1 MVRSRSIEAHEKVLR
16 AALDLFAER
25 GIEAASMDA
34 IAQQSGVS
42 KATIY
47 NHWEDKEALLLE
59 VMCFIHGLDRQRD
72 DVATGDLRSDLTTV
86 LTRRHPKEFDEY
98 HQRIV
103 PALIAYSAVHQEF
116 GKAWRNRVM
125 EPPRLALRT
134 ILHRAIKRGLL
145 PRSLNI
151 EHASALLLGPVLYV
165 HIFPGEARLTKDD
178 IGPAAAEAFCRAFAI
193 EKPAAAVP
201 KNVLVAKK
209 KLNQKK

>member
-34 IAQQSGVS
+34 IAHQSGVS

-59 VMCFIHGLDRQRD
+59 VMCFIHGLDRQRVD
-72 DVATGDLRSDLTTV
+72 IDSGDLRRDLTTV
-86 LTRRHPKEFDEY
+86 LTRRHPEEFDSY

-103 PALIAYSAVHQEF
+103 PALIAYSAVHQAF

-125 EPPRLALRT
+125 EPPRLAIRT
-134 ILHRAIKRGLL
+134 ILRRAIDRGLL

-151 EHASALLLGPVLYV
+151 EHSTALLLGPVLYI
-165 HIFPGEARLTKDD
+165 HIFPGESHLTKDD
-178 IGPAAAEAFCRAFAI
+178 IGPAAAEEFYRAFAI
-193 EKPAAAVP
+193 QKR
-201 KNVLVAKK
+201 KK
-209 KLNQKK
+209 KKKSKSKR

>member
-16 AALDLFAER
+16 AALDLFAKR
-25 GIEAASMDA
+25 GVEAASMDA

-59 VMCFIHGLDRQRD
+59 VMCFIHGLDRERE
-72 DVATGDLRSDLTTV
+72 DVDTGDLCRDLSTV
-86 LTRRHPKEFDEY
+86 LTRRHPEEFDEH

-103 PALIAYSAVHQEF
+103 PALIAYSATHKEF

-125 EPPRLALRT
+125 EPPRKAIRNLLR
-134 ILHRAIKRGLL
+134 RAIDRGLL
-145 PRSLNI
+145 PRSLNL
-151 EHASALLLGPVLYV
+151 EHSMALLLGPVLYV

-193 EKPAAAVP
+193 EK
-201 KNVLVAKK
+201 KQSGEKK
-209 KLNQKK
+209 ISKRKR

>member
-1 MVRSRSIEAHEKVLR
+1 MVRSRSTDAHEKVLR

-47 NHWEDKEALLLE
+47 NHWEDKEALLME
-59 VMCFIHGLDRQRD
+59 VMGFIHGLDRDREEVD
-72 DVATGDLRSDLTTV
+72 TGDVCRDLSTV
-86 LTRRHPKEFDEY
+86 LARRHPEEMEAL

-103 PALIAYSAVHQEF
+103 PALIAYSATHNEF

-125 EPPRLALRT
+125 EPPRTA
-134 ILHRAIKRGLL
+134 IRAILRRGIERGLL
-145 PRSLNI
+145 KHSLNI
-151 EHASALLLGPVLYV
+151 EHSIAMLLGPVLYV

-178 IGPAAAEAFCRAFAI
+178 IGPAAAEAFCQAFAI
-193 EKPAAAVP
+193 EKKKPGG
-201 KNVLVAKK
+201 KK
-209 KLNQKK
+209 KAKAKR

>member
-1 MVRSRSIEAHEKVLR
+1 MVRSRSTDAHEKVLR

-59 VMCFIHGLDRQRD
+59 VMCFIHGLDRQRE
-72 DVATGDLRSDLTTV
+72 DVDTGDLCRDLSTV
-86 LTRRHPKEFDEY
+86 LTRRHPEEFDEY

-103 PALIAYSAVHQEF
+103 PALIAYSATHKEF

-125 EPPRLALRT
+125 EPPRAAIRT
-134 ILHRAIKRGLL
+134 ILRIGIERGLL
-145 PRSLNI
+145 PHSLHI
-151 EHASALLLGPVLYV
+151 EHAIALLLGPVLYV
-165 HIFPGEARLTKDD
+165 HIFPGETRLTKDD
-178 IGPAAAEAFCRAFAI
+178 IGPAAAEAFCQAFVI
-193 EKPAAAVP
+193 K
-201 KNVLVAKK
+201 KYRDGKK
-209 KLNQKK
+209 KRAGKKKSKQKR

>member
-1 MVRSRSIEAHEKVLR
+1 MVRSRSTDAHEKVLR

-47 NHWEDKEALLLE
+47 NHWEDKEALLME
-59 VMCFIHGLDRQRD
+59 VMGFIHGLDRDREEVD
-72 DVATGDLRSDLTTV
+72 TGDVCRDLSTV
-86 LTRRHPKEFDEY
+86 LTRRHPEEMEAL

-103 PALIAYSAVHQEF
+103 PALIAYSATHNEF

-125 EPPRLALRT
+125 EPPRTA
-134 ILHRAIKRGLL
+134 IRAILRRGIERGLL
-145 PRSLNI
+145 KHSLNI
-151 EHASALLLGPVLYV
+151 EHSIAMLLGPVLYV

-178 IGPAAAEAFCRAFAI
+178 IGPAAAEAFCQAFAI
-193 EKPAAAVP
+193 EK
-201 KNVLVAKK
+201 KNPGGKK
-209 KLNQKK
+209 KAKAKR

>member
-1 MVRSRSIEAHEKVLR
+1 MVRSRSTDAHEKVLR

-47 NHWEDKEALLLE
+47 NHWEDKEALLME
-59 VMCFIHGLDRQRD
+59 VMGFIHGLDRDREEVD
-72 DVATGDLRSDLTTV
+72 TGDVCRDLSTV
-86 LTRRHPKEFDEY
+86 LTRRHPEEMEAL

-103 PALIAYSAVHQEF
+103 PALIAYSATHNEF

-125 EPPRLALRT
+125 EPPRTA
-134 ILHRAIKRGLL
+134 IRAILRRGIERGLL
-145 PRSLNI
+145 KHSLNI
-151 EHASALLLGPVLYV
+151 EHSIAMLLGPVLYV

-178 IGPAAAEAFCRAFAI
+178 IGPAAAEAFCQAFAI
-193 EKPAAAVP
+193 EKKKPGG
-201 KNVLVAKK
+201 KK
-209 KLNQKK
+209 KAKAKR

>member
-1 MVRSRSIEAHEKVLR
+1 MVRSRSTEAHEKVLR

-47 NHWEDKEALLLE
+47 NHWEDKEALLME
-59 VMCFIHGLDRQRD
+59 VMCYIHGLDREHENVD
-72 DVATGDLRSDLTTV
+72 TGDLCRDLSTV
-86 LTRRHPKEFDEY
+86 LTRRHPEEMEAL

-103 PALIAYSAVHQEF
+103 PALIAYSATHNEF

-125 EPPRLALRT
+125 EPPRAAIST
-134 ILHRAIKRGLL
+134 ILRRAIRRGLL

-151 EHASALLLGPVLYV
+151 EHSTALLLGPVLYV
-165 HIFPGEARLTKDD
+165 HIFPGEANLTKDD
-178 IGPAAAEAFCRAFAI
+178 IGPTAAEAFCQAFAI
-193 EKPAAAVP
+193 VKSHRGKKQPKP
-201 KNVLVAKK
+201 KS
-209 KLNQKK
+209 

>member
-1 MVRSRSIEAHEKVLR
+1 MVRSRSIAVHEKVLR

-59 VMCFIHGLDRQRD
+59 VMCFIHGLDRERED
-72 DVATGDLRSDLTTV
+72 IDTGDLCRDLSTV
-86 LTRRHPKEFDEY
+86 LTRRHPEEFDEY

-125 EPPRLALRT
+125 EPPRLAIRT
-134 ILHRAIKRGLL
+134 ILRRAIDRGVL
-145 PRSLNI
+145 PASLNI
-151 EHASALLLGPVLYV
+151 EHSTALLLGPVLYV
-165 HIFPGEARLTKDD
+165 HIFPGESRLTKDD
-178 IGPAAAEAFCRAFAI
+178 IGPAAAKEFCQAFEIENKHRAAR
-193 EKPAAAVP
+193 KTSR
-201 KNVLVAKK
+201 
-209 KLNQKK
+209 QKK